1 MVSLRVTYAWHRP
14 LMAMAFVCMAL
25 LLVSGVGLLLDG
37 RTINGESIW
46 LKPAKF
52 ALSIAVY
59 NTSLA
64 WLLHLTHRWRR
75 TAWWLGTLIA
85 VVGVA
90 EMGAIIIQAARGRM
104 SHFNAATPLDS
115 MLYGVMGVMITTLWV
130 ATLGIAVLLMRQRV
144 RERSTTWAIRIGVGI
159 ALLGMGVG
167 PLMTQPTPEQANAL
181 AGGGSDVIGA
191 HTVGL
196 PDGGPGLPVVG
207 WSTVAG
213 DLRVGH
219 FVGMHGL
226 QVMVLLALLLVAL
239 SSRSPRFADDDVR
252 CRLVAVAGAL
262 YLGLTGLTVWQALR
276 GQPVV
281 APDALTLAAAGG
293 LVVLAVLGAVWAV
306 RVSSV
311 PTDREEQACGSSSI
325 STTSSTRGA
334 ASIRP

>member
-1 MVSLRVTYAWHRP
+1 MLSLRATYAWHRP
-14 LMAMAFVCMAL
+14 LMAMVLVCMVL

-37 RTINGESIW
+37 RTINGESVW

-52 ALSIAVY
+52 AISIAVY

-75 TAWWLGTLIA
+75 VGWWMGTFIA

-90 EMGAIIIQAARGRM
+90 EMAAIIGQAARGRM
-104 SHFNAATPLDS
+104 SHFNAATPMDAA
-115 MLYGVMGVMITTLWV
+115 LYSFMGFMITTLWV
-130 ATLGIAVLLMRQRV
+130 ATFVIAVLLMRQRI

-167 PLMTQPTPEQANAL
+167 PLMSRPTSEQAEAL
-181 AGGGSDVIGA
+181 IEDGSDIIGA

-196 PDGGPGLPVVG
+196 PDGGPGLPVLG
-207 WSTVAG
+207 WSTVGG

-219 FVGMHGL
+219 FIGMHGL
-226 QVMVLLALLLVAL
+226 QAMVLLALVLIAL
-239 SSRSPRFADDDVR
+239 STRFPRLADDDVR
-252 CRLVAVAGAL
+252 RRLVAVAGAF

-276 GQPVV
+276 GQSVV
-281 APDALTLAAAGG
+281 APDVLTSVVAGG
-293 LVVLAVLGAVWAV
+293 LVTLAALGTVWAV

-311 PTDREEQACGSSSI
+311 PTDREEEACGSSSI

-334 ASIRP
+334 ASTRP